1 MLIRYNQI
9 EDKRWTRVFKIGNV
23 TIENPVIAAPMAG
36 VTDKAYRRILKE
48 YGVGLLYSEMVS
60 AKGMMHG
67 NKRTFEMIDASENER
82 PFALQLF
89 GSGTEDMVKATR
101 MLSNHKNIDII
112 DINMGCPVKKV
123 VKTGAGS
130 KLMMHPDQAAEIV
143 AAMKKN
149 TDRPV
154 TVKIRTGWDHD
165 HVNALSFAKKM
176 EEAGADAIALHGRT
190 RSQMYGG
197 EADWDIIR
205 RVKEAVDVPVIGNG
219 DVFSPEDFIAMMGQT
234 GVDGVMIG
242 RGLLGRPW
250 FIRQCLDQL
259 ERQTYDRVS
268 LDERKTVIKKHMR
281 WLVEDKG
288 EKIATLEMRTH
299 GAWYL
304 KGLPNA
310 SKARNAV
317 SRVRSLDGF
326 MRIIDEYFSSL
337 EG

>member
-1 MLIRYNQI
+1 M
-9 EDKRWTRVFKIGNV
+9 EEKRWTLMFQIGNV

-48 YGVGLLYSEMVS
+48 YGAGLLYSEMIS
-60 AKGMMHG
+60 AKGMMHS
-67 NKRTFEMIDASENER
+67 NKRTFDMIDASEEER
-82 PFALQLF
+82 PFVLQLF
-89 GSGTEDMVKATR
+89 GSETEDMVKATR
-101 MLSNHKNIDII
+101 MLSDYKNIDIV

-130 KLMMHPDQAAEIV
+130 RLMMHPDQAAKIV
-143 AAMKKN
+143 TAMKKT

-165 HVNALSFAKKM
+165 HINAVSFAKKM
-176 EEAGADAIALHGRT
+176 EESGADAIAIHGRT

-197 EADWDIIR
+197 VADWDIIR
-205 RVKEAVDVPVIGNG
+205 RVKETVTVPVIGNG
-219 DVFSPEDFIAMMGQT
+219 DVFSPEDFIAMLEQT
-234 GVDGVMIG
+234 GADGVMIG

-250 FIRQCLDQL
+250 LIRQCMDQL
-259 ERQTYDRVS
+259 ERQTHDSVS
-268 LDERKTVIKKHMR
+268 LDERKTIIKKHMR

-310 SKARNAV
+310 SKARRSV

-326 MRIIDEYFSSL
+326 MRIIDEYFSSF

>member
-101 MLSNHKNIDII
+101 MLLNHKNIDII